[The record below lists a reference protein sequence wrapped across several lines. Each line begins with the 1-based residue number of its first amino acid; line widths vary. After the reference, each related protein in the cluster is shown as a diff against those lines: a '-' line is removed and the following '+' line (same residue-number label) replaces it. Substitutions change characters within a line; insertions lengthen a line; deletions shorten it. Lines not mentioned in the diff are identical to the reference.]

1 MSNTTQGSVSTI
13 QGSVNTTQGSVNTTQ
28 DSVNTIQGSVSTSV
42 LNKLGN
48 TQLYIEEML
57 YADFIF
63 SSLMSKTSQ
72 LKHGISSFVLNSRIA
87 V

>member
-1 MSNTTQGSVSTI
+1 MSNTTQGSVST
-13 QGSVNTTQGSVNTTQ
+13 TQDSVNTTQ

-48 TQLYIEEML
+48 TQLYIEEMM

-63 SSLMSKTSQ
+63 SSIL
-72 LKHGISSFVLNSRIA
+72 FF
-87 V
+87 